1 MKEPLEFHARE
12 RHPFVYVGTAFGV
25 IFTVTGVGVLVG
37 SATSLSST
45 VAGLFALGFGGAIL
59 VSAAYAIWGRL
70 QLGVSAD
77 GWCTITWILG
87 PWRRTK
93 RFPRADLRS
102 VRRYTSPPSAMMWPS
117 IVGRQ
122 LRLDIHHVRRP
133 VDVGG
138 GFELDDAALRSIEGL
153 LRAPSEVKSS

>member
-1 MKEPLEFHARE
+1 VNEPLEFRARE
-12 RHPFVYVGTAFGV
+12 RHPFVYLGTAFGV
-25 IFTVTGVGVLVG
+25 IFTASGIVVIIGGASSLLNLV
-37 SATSLSST
+37 
-45 VAGLFALGFGGAIL
+45 VGLFALGFGGAIL

-70 QLGVSAD
+70 RLGLGDD

-122 LRLDIHHVRRP
+122 LRLDVHHVRRP
-133 VDVGG
+133 IDIGG
-138 GFELDDAALRSIEGL
+138 GFELDDAALRSIEEL
-153 LRAPSEVKSS
+153 LRVSR